1 MAMKSAVRQL
11 YPKPEL
17 ALIDGNRVTDFG
29 VKAIPIIKGDA
40 KVASIAAASILA
52 KVARDQ
58 YMEAVDAVYPEYGFA
73 VHKGYGTKRHYAA
86 IERYGLCPVH
96 RRTFLKKFYG
106 EK

>member
-58 YMEAVDAVYPEYGFA
+58 YMEAVTRFILSMALPSIKAMARNVIMQLSRGMGCVPFTEEHF
-73 VHKGYGTKRHYAA
+73 
-86 IERYGLCPVH
+86 
-96 RRTFLKKFYG
+96 
-106 EK
+106 